1 MQTRSLFFVVFLV
14 VLLAVAAYGQK
25 FEVDAQGRGI
35 ALSAEVQR
43 LMDAADKAIDAA
55 APAREKARMQ
65 LKEAEKNLRNKIAD
79 KKMTSLQ
86 LMAARSTYAEAAMD
100 CMAAYRIAGPAVHKA
115 IMAYF
120 GNVNAIARTKRD
132 ISPSNYGEWQNKA
145 DAATIFLLGEARK
158 TLEAE
163 ADAAIKAAQKREEE
177 VFRQMQEDF
186 ERIQEAD
193 REMREKRI
201 I

>member
-1 MQTRSLFFVVFLV
+1 MQTRLFFVVFLV
-14 VLLAVAAYGQK
+14 ASLLGTAYGQG
-25 FEVDAQGRGI
+25 FQLDEQGRGI
-35 ALSAEVQR
+35 ALDAKVQH
-43 LMDAADKAIDAA
+43 LMDAADRAIDAA

-120 GNVNAIARTKRD
+120 DNVNAIARTKRD

-163 ADAAIKAAQKREEE
+163 ADAAIKAAQKREAEA
-177 VFRQMQEDF
+177 FRQMQEDF
-186 ERIQEAD
+186 RKMQEAD
-193 REMREKRI
+193 REMRKKSNI
-201 I
+201 